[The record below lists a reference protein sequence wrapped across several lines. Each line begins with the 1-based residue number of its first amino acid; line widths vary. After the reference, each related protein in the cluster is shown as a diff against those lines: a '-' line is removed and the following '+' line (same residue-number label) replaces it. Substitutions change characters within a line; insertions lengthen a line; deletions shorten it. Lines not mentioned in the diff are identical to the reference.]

1 MFTVFNVVD
10 GSAIQK
16 VKEKLST
23 MATSTLSSAWKWTK
37 LLLAV
42 ICLGNTVLGDFLGAV
57 AEGNTAGAQT
67 ESSSKST
74 WQSIWDWTKGIIT
87 TLCTVNTFLSYY
99 LGER

>member
-1 MFTVFNVVD
+1 MRIEYTL
-10 GSAIQK
+10 I
-16 VKEKLST
+16 LS
-23 MATSTLSSAWKWTK
+23 LI
-37 LLLAV
+37 LLLT
-42 ICLGNTVLGDFLGAV
+42 IFSAV
-57 AEGNTAGAQT
+57 AEGNITGAQT